1 MLRKLSQVQSDLQ
14 ALAAQKGAKLFDAA
28 KDAYLKSVIV
38 TDEDGTTPLS
48 PDAITFDIKFET
60 PAETKADDST
70 DIRKAIRDTIT
81 DELAKSAR
89 PQVRISAGEIVQKDG
104 TVYKAPRG
112 RSKYFETA
120 QKAHDF
126 GMFMGAVLGFDSAK
140 RYCAN
145 KGITLQK
152 GFQSFKGAVEG
163 TNTAGGF
170 LVDDGVLDD
179 LIVLRERYGV
189 FRRNSRVLPM
199 TSDTLPIKKQ
209 TGFHTAYFVGE
220 AQAGT
225 ESSASFVRDTLV
237 AKKIMVLDT
246 ASSEFSEDSAVAFG
260 DIWANDIAYAMSL
273 KEDQCGFIG
282 DGTSTY
288 GGIVGL
294 SSAFAALGTV
304 ANTAG
309 VYSATAAWD
318 SITMANIQSWLAL
331 LPAYA
336 AGPNCKFY
344 CHKAFYHNVLERLA
358 FTAGGTTTID
368 IKGGVPVQSFMGYP
382 VEFCQVLPATTA
394 TTQYDAYFGDLT
406 MATYFGDRRGI
417 TVATSDSALNAFEQD
432 EIAYKAT
439 ERFDIV
445 CGNLGNNSATASL
458 RVAGPIVAFYRAS

>member
-38 TDEDGTTPLS
+38 TDEDGTTPLA

-70 DIRKAIRDTIT
+70 DIRKAVRETIA
-81 DELAKSAR
+81 DELSKSAR
-89 PQVRISAGEIVQKDG
+89 SQPRITSSEIVQKDG

-112 RSKYFETA
+112 RSKYFASA
-120 QKAHDF
+120 QTAHDF
-126 GMFMGAVLGFDSAK
+126 GMFMAGVIGNEDA
-140 RYCAN
+140 RQYCRE
-145 KGITLQK
+145 K
-152 GFQSFKGAVEG
+152 GFALRKGQVEG

-170 LVDDGVLDD
+170 LVPDEFMSD
-179 LIVLRERYGV
+179 LVVLRERYGV
-189 FRRNSRVLPM
+189 FRRNARVIPM
-199 TSDTLPIKKQ
+199 SSDTVSWSRQ
-209 TGFHTAYFVGE
+209 TSAHTAYFVGE
-220 AQAGT
+220 AAAGT
-225 ESSASFVRDTLV
+225 ESTGAFDQLRLT
-237 AKKIMVLDT
+237 AKKAMVLNT
-246 ASSEFSEDSAVAFG
+246 ISSEFSEDSAVAFG
-260 DIWANDIAYAMSL
+260 DIWANDIAYAFSI

-288 GGIVGL
+288 GGMIGL
-294 SSAFAALGTV
+294 TGAFDALGTE
-304 ANTAG
+304 ANSAG

-318 SITMANIQSWLAL
+318 SITMANIQTWLSL

-382 VEFCQVLPATTA
+382 VEFVQVLPNATA
-394 TTQYDAYFGDLT
+394 TTQYDAYFGDLSLSS
-406 MATYFGDRRGI
+406 YFGDRRGI

-432 EIAYKAT
+432 EVAYRAT
-439 ERFDIV
+439 ERFDILNANV
-445 CGNLGNNSATASL
+445 GNNSATASA